1 MLLLL
6 TSSWHIEHTNY
17 NSCLATN
24 ELNYTKDMDRISV
37 EQLIDMIQNEDM
49 EVGMNLELS
58 DDDCSSGD
66 DDNVWSDSDENEHDN
81 MEVEIGGETSR
92 GQSDSDFDINGE
104 YDDGDDSDSALDGLD
119 ESSDVDIGATSSVSR
134 RGMTGRRG
142 RHGTRRGDST
152 GNAASGRGRGRGRG
166 TGNQTVTDEYITG

>member
-1 MLLLL
+1 
-6 TSSWHIEHTNY
+6 
-17 NSCLATN
+17 
-24 ELNYTKDMDRISV
+24 MDRISV
-37 EQLIDMIQNEDM
+37 EQVIDMIQNEDM

-66 DDNVWSDSDENEHDN
+66 DNVWNDLDENEHDN

-119 ESSDVDIGATSSVSR
+119 ESSDDDVDIGATSSVSR

-142 RHGTRRGDST
+142 RRRGDST
-152 GNAASGRGRGRGRG
+152 GNADSTGNGDATSGRGRGSRGGSSNLIRG
-166 TGNQTVTDEYITG
+166 GS